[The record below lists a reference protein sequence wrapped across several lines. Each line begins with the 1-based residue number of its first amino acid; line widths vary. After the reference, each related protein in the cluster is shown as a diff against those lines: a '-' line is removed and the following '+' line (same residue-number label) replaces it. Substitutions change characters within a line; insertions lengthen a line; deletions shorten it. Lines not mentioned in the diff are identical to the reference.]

1 MFMPSNIK
9 TKNIGALGV
18 VLAIVLMSC
27 GGSSSSSNAGRSKNV
42 ALDST
47 GTCNPDGG
55 EIAALDATN
64 KALGDQ
70 YDIDMSAVPSPGSPN
85 QDALKDS
92 TLTGDE
98 LTKAQTDA
106 KKADDELIQVWRESK
121 RPIADKYDSDLKKAA
136 SDWQAGISTACTALL
151 AKANDTTN
159 ADSALSILNKAIS
172 DAVNAYNNTTN
183 ANDAMA
189 AYNTAAVAAANAY
202 KTATGLYPNPYPVL
216 KQAVTNSIAIGSEAG
231 NSTGPVDGDVTFS
244 VNWQGNI
251 ATVDLLVPEGLT
263 ASDYALTFD
272 GSFSSPCI
280 VSGPGKLVLD
290 FGCGTNITVHIT
302 KGAITWGAKLIE
314 KPAATVITTAN
325 DPTGVVTFE
334 TTDGVT
340 RALFTWSVPNGN
352 KTYFTRNDQVGY
364 EFSTLNS
371 KDNQGSMYSN
381 AIKPGCNSGE
391 FQIVD
396 GTNGPTLLSSKY
408 SVPAT
413 GSPNCNATS
422 GGVNSLKAD
431 PTLSKVS
438 YSRLTAS
445 VYLVVPDGESS
456 EGWSITTSGIS
467 RGSHVDTGAVSR
479 VQAGDRSAAVTFR
492 PNSNG
497 SATDHEVSEFQLVH
511 NGEVVE
517 RISISFDEAMALLI
531 EQLNNQV
538 IVNGPYYQNADV
550 VFYAYSGSNGLLANK
565 FKVGIKNGTCA
576 TATCD
581 MQVLDT
587 KYTMKLKQGDK
598 GTFVVLDGSTEVYSK
613 DFAYKP
619 ITDQYPY
626 KLSVNQNTD
635 NKSLEIKLKYGS
647 LESTNVYLRD
657 IDMWGGLIEVTG
669 GGDCITT
676 MTYTMI
682 CTDMSG
688 SGQVILSI
696 TPNGESESYL
706 LDQFDYQFGAVSA
719 PGGAAGTGSTGGTT
733 SGGAVDTG
741 STIASGSTV
750 ASSSTVASGGT
761 SSGVVDIAAL
771 PFVEGVVVAQVLD
784 TNQTEISCDAGCID
798 SLLANTNI
806 TGEIFVSVDGEAM
819 QKLDATTVIKVDKSS
834 SMKIEIRP
842 TDGSKILT
850 SEIEFIERLESGMA
864 GSTAT
869 QTTNTTTPKTWVIFI
884 LGLSVLI
891 LIGYAP
897 VIRARSKK

>member
-47 GTCNPDGG
+47 GTCKPDATD
-55 EIAALDATN
+55 IAAIDATN
-64 KALGDQ
+64 KALDDQ
-70 YDIDMSAVPSPGSPN
+70 FDIAMNAVQNPGTPN
-85 QDALKDS
+85 QDELKDS
-92 TLTGDE
+92 TLTGED
-98 LTKAQTDA
+98 LTKAQADA
-106 KKADDELIQVWRESK
+106 KKADEQLYVEFLNSK
-121 RPIADKYDSDLKKAA
+121 RPIADKYDSDLVKAA
-136 SDWQAGISTACTALL
+136 SDWQAGINEACTALL
-151 AKANDTTN
+151 ATANNTTDAN
-159 ADSALSILNKAIS
+159 SALSILNKAIS
-172 DAVNAYNNTTN
+172 DAVTAYNNTTN
-183 ANDAMA
+183 ANDAIA
-189 AYNTAAVAAANAY
+189 AYNNAAVAAAIAY
-202 KTATGLYPNPYPVL
+202 KTATGLDPNPYPVL
-216 KQAVTNSIAIGSEAG
+216 KTAVTNSIAIGSEAG
-231 NSTGPVDGDVTFS
+231 TSTGSVDADVTFS
-244 VNWQGNI
+244 VTWQGNI
-251 ATVDLLVPEGLT
+251 ATVDLLVPEDLT
-263 ASDYALTFD
+263 ASDYALSYSDAKCD
-272 GSFSSPCI
+272 GNSAENYFSKQRLIINFSQCTS
-280 VSGPGKLVLD
+280 VKVFAGK
-290 FGCGTNITVHIT
+290 GGTDV
-302 KGAITWGAKLIE
+302 WGAKLIE

-334 TTDGVT
+334 TTDGVM

-352 KTYFTRNDQVGY
+352 KTYFTRNDQEGY

-371 KDNQGSMYSN
+371 NDNQGSMYSN

-396 GTNGPTLLSSKY
+396 GTNGPTLLSSAY

-413 GSPNCNATS
+413 GTTNCDATS
-422 GGVNSLKAD
+422 GGVNGLKAD

-438 YSRLTAS
+438 YNRLTAS
-445 VYLVVPDGESS
+445 VSLVIPEGGSS
-456 EGWSITTSGIS
+456 TGWSITTSGIT
-467 RGSHVDTGAVSR
+467 RGNFFDTGAGSR
-479 VQAGDRSAAVTFR
+479 LQAGDTYAAVTFR

-531 EQLNNQV
+531 EQRNNQV

-613 DFAYKP
+613 DFAYSP
-619 ITDQYPY
+619 ITDQFPY
-626 KLSVNQNTD
+626 KLNVKQNTD
-635 NKSLEIKLKYGS
+635 NKSLEIELKYGS
-647 LESTNVYLRD
+647 LESTNVFLRD

-688 SGQVILSI
+688 SGQVILSM

-733 SGGAVDTG
+733 S
-741 STIASGSTV
+741 S
-750 ASSSTVASGGT
+750 GT

-869 QTTNTTTPKTWVIFI
+869 QTMNTTTPKTWVIFI

>member
-1 MFMPSNIK
+1 MPSNIK

-42 ALDST
+42 AIDST
-47 GTCNPDGG
+47 GKCNPDAKD
-55 EIAALDATN
+55 IAALDDTN

-70 YDIDMSAVPSPGSPN
+70 WNIDMNAAPYPGTQN

-92 TLTGDE
+92 TLTGDD

-106 KKADDELIQVWRESK
+106 KEADKQYYVEFLNSK
-121 RPIADKYDSDLKKAA
+121 KSIADKYDSDLKKAT

-151 AKANDTTN
+151 ATANNTTN
-159 ADSALSILNKAIS
+159 ADSPLSKLNAAIS
-172 DAVNAYNNTTN
+172 AAVTAYNAATN
-183 ANDAMA
+183 LNEAMA

-202 KTATGLYPNPYPVL
+202 KTATGLDPNPYPVL

-231 NSTGPVDGDVTFS
+231 TSTGSVDTDVTFS
-244 VNWQGNI
+244 VTWQGNI
-251 ATVDLLVPEGLT
+251 ATVDLLVPKDLT
-263 ASDYALTFD
+263 ASDYALSYSDAKCD
-272 GSFSSPCI
+272 GNSAENYFSRQRLIIDFSKCTS
-280 VSGPGKLVLD
+280 VKVFAGK
-290 FGCGTNITVHIT
+290 GGTDV
-302 KGAITWGAKLIE
+302 WGAKLIE

-352 KTYFTRNDQVGY
+352 KTYFTRNDQEGY

-371 KDNQGSMYSN
+371 NDNQGSMYSN

-396 GTNGPTLLSSKY
+396 GTNGPTLLSSAY
-408 SVPAT
+408 SVPAIGT
-413 GSPNCNATS
+413 TNCDATS
-422 GGVNSLKAD
+422 GGVNGLKAD

-438 YSRLTAS
+438 YNRLTAS
-445 VYLVVPDGESS
+445 VSLVIPEGGSS
-456 EGWSITTSGIS
+456 TGWSITTSGIT
-467 RGSHVDTGAVSR
+467 RGNFFDTGAGSR
-479 VQAGDRSAAVTFR
+479 LQAGDTYAAVTFR

-517 RISISFDEAMALLI
+517 RISISFDEAIALLN
-531 EQLNNQV
+531 EQLANQV
-538 IVNGPYYQNADV
+538 IVNGPYDQGSTV
-550 VFYAYSGSNGLLANK
+550 VFYVYSGSHGIIGNR
-565 FKVGIKNGTCA
+565 FTVGIKNSTCA
-576 TATCD
+576 RATCD

-587 KYTMKLKQGDK
+587 SYTMKLKQGDK
-598 GTFVVLDGSTEVYSK
+598 GTFVVLDGSTEVFSK
-613 DFAYKP
+613 DFAYSP

-647 LESTNVYLRD
+647 LESTNVYLRE
-657 IDMWGGLIEVTG
+657 IDMWGGSILVTG

-682 CTDMSG
+682 CTGMSG

-696 TPNGESESYL
+696 TPNGETDAFI

-719 PGGAAGTGSTGGTT
+719 PGAAAGTGSTGGTT
-733 SGGAVDTG
+733 PGGAVDTG
-741 STIASGSTV
+741 STV
-750 ASSSTVASGGT
+750 ASSSMVASGGT

-850 SEIEFIERLESGMA
+850 SEIEFIERLESDTA

-869 QTTNTTTPKTWVIFI
+869 QTMNTTTPKTWVIFI